1 MTGGMYRIE
10 NTASDHAG
18 VLKYTMLSWGEKQ
31 PDIFLVSKE
40 GVKVYT
46 QRILLC
52 FYSSMIREV
61 LEGIKDDIAGV
72 SVPASSSS
80 LTMMLKVL
88 VSGSVIGNNKEDLLQ
103 IGQAAEALG
112 IVLKDRQIGYRRKN
126 ISQGA
131 QKETSGRKNSHI
143 KSLDSLPV
151 LKTEPTEEMENQSDI
166 IGFGNEGGIEKEKPG
181 KHACTTCGKVFGK
194 ADKLKRHMNVHKSE
208 KEKPFKCDEC
218 GKTFSSS
225 SGLKTHK
232 LLHSGELLKCE
243 FCEYTN
249 VQKGNLK
256 THRMKVH
263 REELDDVNARGKE
276 SDTDVN
282 LHSTENLNIKQV
294 DSEENT
300 EGAKNENMEIIA
312 TIGNEEIT
320 DNTHMEN
327 ANLEGADV
335 RLGSPDVIKEDAENK
350 DLEQSNDSGSGV
362 E

>member
-1 MTGGMYRIE
+1 M
-10 NTASDHAG
+10 
-18 VLKYTMLSWGEKQ
+18 Q
-31 PDIFLVSKE
+31 
-40 GVKVYT
+40 
-46 QRILLC
+46 
-52 FYSSMIREV
+52 
-61 LEGIKDDIAGV
+61 
-72 SVPASSSS
+72 
-80 LTMMLKVL
+80 VL
-88 VSGSVIGNNKEDLLQ
+88 VSGSVIGHNKEDLLQ

-131 QKETSGRKNSHI
+131 QKETSGRKNSPV
-143 KSLDSLPV
+143 KSFDSLPV

-218 GKTFSSS
+218 GKTVSSS

-256 THRMKVH
+256 TLRMKVNK
-263 REELDDVNARGKE
+263 EELNDVNARGIE

-282 LHSTENLNIKQV
+282 LPITENLNNKQV

-312 TIGNEEIT
+312 TIGNKEIT
-320 DNTHMEN
+320 DNTDMEN
-327 ANLEGADV
+327 ANSVGADV
-335 RLGSPDVIKEDAENK
+335 RLGSPDVIKEGAENE
-350 DLEQSNDSGSGV
+350 DLEQSKYSGSGV